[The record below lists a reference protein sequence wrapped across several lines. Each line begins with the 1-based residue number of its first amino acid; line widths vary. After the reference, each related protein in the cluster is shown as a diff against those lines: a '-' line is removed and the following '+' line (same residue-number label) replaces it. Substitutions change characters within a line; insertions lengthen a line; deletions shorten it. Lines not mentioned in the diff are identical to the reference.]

1 MSAHKVVGAAW
12 CGYSKKQFEELGCSD
27 NADGTTSCKAK
38 TADGNPIQ
46 FTWCMN
52 DQNQKINDD
61 KPECQQP
68 TQGYPAWIDPNG
80 TPSEELKGFMPACA
94 VKDGVLDKSNLNCAK
109 KEEAMNTC
117 KTLMEGAKTRPE
129 VQAKLTELEKASK
142 AAEQEVKQFTQT
154 KQEGLKSIQQNIE
167 TLIHD
172 ERSKCQAAMEDA
184 KPLWDQ

>member
-46 FTWCMN
+46 FTWCM
-52 DQNQKINDD
+52 DAKNQKINSD
-61 KPECQQP
+61 KPECQQQ

-80 TPSEELKGFMPACA
+80 TPSKDLQGFMPACA
-94 VKDGVLDKSNLNCAK
+94 VKDGVLDKTQLNCAK
-109 KEEAMNTC
+109 KEEAMQTC
-117 KTLMEGAKTRPE
+117 KTLMEAAEKKPDVAAKIE
-129 VQAKLTELEKASK
+129 ELKTASK
-142 AAEQEVKQFTQT
+142 AAQEEVQKFSES

-167 TLIHD
+167 SLIKS
-172 ERSKCQAAMEDA
+172 ERDQCKAALDSA
-184 KPLWDQ
+184 KPLWD